1 MSLCMSAFTELQPTK
16 YSQMKQIFEDYKVTY
31 DSMCMMPLETLKNP
45 ELVVQIER
53 NFYSWEKGAPMIM
66 AYLVFK

>member
-1 MSLCMSAFTELQPTK
+1 
-16 YSQMKQIFEDYKVTY
+16 MKQIFEDYKVTY
-31 DSMCMMPLETLKNP
+31 DSMCMKPLETLKNP